1 MRRWTR
7 RWLQK
12 SARRSPAAR
21 CRRNCSTC
29 TCGRSARKYACLLG
43 LLTTEEGSAD
53 YFKRRLAE
61 HEELVHITVEVNPLL
76 PLAA

>member
-1 MRRWTR
+1 M
-7 RWLQK
+7 
-12 SARRSPAAR
+12 A
-21 CRRNCSTC
+21 
-29 TCGRSARKYACLLG
+29 GRPGKYACLLS